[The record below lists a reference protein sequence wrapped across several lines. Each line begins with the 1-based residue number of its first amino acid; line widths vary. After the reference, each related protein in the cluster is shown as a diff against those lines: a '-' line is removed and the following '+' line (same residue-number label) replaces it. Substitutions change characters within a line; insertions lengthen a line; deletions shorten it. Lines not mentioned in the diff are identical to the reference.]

1 MGRSISQN
9 KQTDLGI
16 PQGGVLGVTL
26 FLVAIN
32 CILENGVD
40 RSLFADD
47 LAIYYTTRSPRVAS
61 RALQG
66 VTNKLDSL
74 AAERGLT
81 FSTNKTVNMI
91 FRKRNEEIMLR
102 NKIIPFKESIQFLGM
117 TLDGRLNWEE
127 HINKLRAKAMRA
139 LNTIRVVTSK
149 KLAGDLKTLKKQNSA
164 ICRTKIDYSC

>member
-1 MGRSISQN
+1 MATRVVQRVTKNLIA
-9 KQTDLGI
+9 QT
-16 PQGGVLGVTL
+16 V
-26 FLVAIN
+26 
-32 CILENGVD
+32 E
-40 RSLFADD
+40 
-47 LAIYYTTRSPRVAS
+47 
-61 RALQG
+61 RAL
-66 VTNKLDSL
+66 TSCLS
-74 AAERGLT
+74 
-81 FSTNKTVNMI
+81 KTVNMI